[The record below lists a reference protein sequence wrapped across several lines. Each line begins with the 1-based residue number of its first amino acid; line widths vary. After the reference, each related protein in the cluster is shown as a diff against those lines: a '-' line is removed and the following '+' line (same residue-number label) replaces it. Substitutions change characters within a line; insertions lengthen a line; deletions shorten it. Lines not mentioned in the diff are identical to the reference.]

1 MSKRTSVPLRLM
13 TLYNNRCVLNHSDEV
28 PCAPHVIHLKLRGL
42 LGGKG
47 GFGANLKSSGK
58 KRGGGGKIN
67 MSACRDLSGRRL
79 RHVENEAALK
89 KWYEDQRNGTS
100 SSEDTGKKVRRM
112 YKSAL
117 CKDWLRAREGRDAP
131 QGASLHW
138 GCPRGR
144 SCVFAHGVSDMGSEE
159 ARMAHQK
166 KQAEKRRAEKDN
178 KMRAYT
184 SSAAL
189 TNFSADDA
197 VTQGL
202 MLSRKRRRVSDDDDD
217 DEEEDTEKKTDG
229 VLRGDG
235 NFSTVRLGEFELKR
249 GLWYYEVTLFTEGLM
264 QIGWAQT
271 GFTSNSE
278 SGDGVGDDKQSW
290 SYDGFR
296 SCVWHDGKEM
306 TYGSNWR
313 IGDIVG
319 CKLQIEGRVA
329 SIEFTLNGV
338 SQGVAFLELDISTL
352 GVFPVMSM
360 NGDQAVRV
368 NVGRVPFA
376 YEDKTFRGVHL
387 ACASDSKVIDP
398 VCIVVPEKKKKKKE
412 KKVVLE
418 AIDLMKIES
427 FQDLVKSFDADRL
440 KSELSRRGL
449 KCGGTPEDR
458 ANRLWSVRGLS
469 DVEALRVA
477 GVQNKKKKKRRRRN
491 K

>member
-159 ARMAHQK
+159 ARMAYQK

-202 MLSRKRRRVSDDDDD
+202 MLSRKRRRVSDEGGDDD
-217 DEEEDTEKKTDG
+217 DEEDAEKKTDG

-235 NFSTVRLGEFELKR
+235 NFSTVRLGEFELRR
-249 GLWYYEVTLFTEGLM
+249 GLWYYEVTLLTEGLM

-296 SCVWHDGKEM
+296 SCVWHDGKEK

-319 CKLQIEGRVA
+319 CKLHIEGRVA

-338 SQGVAFLELDISTL
+338 SQGVAFRELDISTL
-352 GVFPVMSM
+352 GMFPVMSM
-360 NGDQAVRV
+360 NGDQAVRSV
-368 NVGRVPFA
+368 RARSARIFITLHFLC
-376 YEDKTFRGVHL
+376 YITR
-387 ACASDSKVIDP
+387 
-398 VCIVVPEKKKKKKE
+398 
-412 KKVVLE
+412 
-418 AIDLMKIES
+418 
-427 FQDLVKSFDADRL
+427 KSL
-440 KSELSRRGL
+440 KSLVSLIDITRRSTLRCTFDYYELLNSRF
-449 KCGGTPEDR
+449 
-458 ANRLWSVRGLS
+458 
-469 DVEALRVA
+469 ALEHRYV
-477 GVQNKKKKKRRRRN
+477 
-491 K
+491 